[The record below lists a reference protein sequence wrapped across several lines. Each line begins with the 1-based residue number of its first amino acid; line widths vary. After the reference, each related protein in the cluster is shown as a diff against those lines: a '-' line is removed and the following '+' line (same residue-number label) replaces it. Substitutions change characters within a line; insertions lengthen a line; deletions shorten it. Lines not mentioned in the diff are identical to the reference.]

1 METGDRDEPFIDP
14 DLIAG
19 NKLFITTTKNSGM
32 EPHHEINPH
41 HPREEG
47 SVEKYD
53 WVKVIGQGTF
63 GVVYKVT
70 DKDLKK
76 NLAIKKV
83 FQDPNYRNREFMI
96 VVELNHINCI
106 KVHNYFFTRDGA
118 QTFLNLVMDY
128 IPETLYRV
136 LRYYKKK
143 NMDFPDPL
151 GKIYS
156 YQMFR
161 ALAYIHALGIVHRD
175 IKPQNI
181 LVDTNDHRLV
191 ICDFGSAK
199 KIQPGEKSVAYICS
213 RYYRAPEL
221 ILEQDKYGPE
231 IDVWSIGCVIA
242 EMFLGEPI
250 FPGTSSRD
258 QMIKIITL
266 LGTPTAPEIQAMSRS
281 ANVRLPQVPAQ
292 GLTKKFGPKTNPLV
306 IDLLSKILVY
316 DPKKRLHPLEALM
329 HPYFDEL
336 RNQKLTING
345 KEIVNLFN
353 FTTEEVSFKP
363 SLLQKLIPSWVTNS
377 TPAGH

>member
-1 METGDRDEPFIDP
+1 MEHGGNDEGYVDP
-14 DLIAG
+14 DLAEG
-19 NKLFITTTKNSGM
+19 KPLYITQVGAHQGTQEDNG
-32 EPHHEINPH
+32 H
-41 HPREEG
+41 HPKEEG
-47 SVEKYD
+47 SVEKYE
-53 WVKVIGQGTF
+53 WVRVIGQGTF
-63 GVVYKVT
+63 GIVYKVT
-70 DKDLKK
+70 DKQTKK

-83 FQDPNYRNREFMI
+83 FQDPNYRNREFLI

-106 KVHNYFFTRDGA
+106 KVHNYFFTNDQG
-118 QTFLNLVMDY
+118 QQFLNLVMDY

-143 NMDFPDPL
+143 AMPFPDPL
-151 GKIYS
+151 GKIYA

-161 ALAYIHALGIVHRD
+161 SLAYIHALGIVHRD

-199 KIQPGEKSVAYICS
+199 KINPGERSVAYICS

-242 EMFLGEPI
+242 EMFLGDPI
-250 FPGTSSRD
+250 FPGTGSRD
-258 QMIKIITL
+258 QMIKIVGV
-266 LGTPTAPEIQAMSRS
+266 LGPPTAAEITAM
-281 ANVRLPQVPAQ
+281 AKTNNIKLPAVNPT
-292 GLTKKFGPKTNPLV
+292 GLAKKFTPQTNPLA
-306 IDLLSKILVY
+306 IDLLSKVLVY

-345 KEIVNLFN
+345 KEIVDLFN
-353 FTTEEVSFKP
+353 FTNEELSSKP
-363 SLLQKLIPSWVTNS
+363 SLASSLIPSWYQSSN
-377 TPAGH
+377 ARH

>member
-1 METGDRDEPFIDP
+1 MLPANNHEEAFVDP
-14 DLIAG
+14 DIMEGHPLFNTHATNSAG
-19 NKLFITTTKNSGM
+19 PAEHGTHQPL
-32 EPHHEINPH
+32 
-41 HPREEG
+41 EEG
-47 SVEKYD
+47 NVDKYE
-53 WVKVIGQGTF
+53 WIKIIGQGTF
-63 GVVYKVT
+63 GVVYKVG
-70 DKDLKK
+70 DKQSKK

-83 FQDPNYRNREFMI
+83 YQDPNYRNREFTI
-96 VVELNHINCI
+96 VVELDHINCI
-106 KVHNYFFTRDGA
+106 KVHNYFFTKDAG
-118 QTFLNLVMDY
+118 QTYLNLVMDY

-143 NMDFPDPL
+143 SMPFPDPL

-161 ALAYIHALGIVHRD
+161 ALAYMHALGIVHRD

-181 LVDTNDHRLV
+181 LVDTGDHRLV

-199 KIQPGEKSVAYICS
+199 KIQAGEKSVAYICS

-250 FPGTSSRD
+250 FPGSSSKD
-258 QMIKIITL
+258 QMIKIINL
-266 LGTPTAPEIQAMSRS
+266 LGTPSMSEITAMAKGTKVTLPTVQASGFKFPTGT
-281 ANVRLPQVPAQ
+281 NPQV
-292 GLTKKFGPKTNPLV
+292 V
-306 IDLLSKILVY
+306 DLLSKILVY
-316 DPKKRLHPLEALM
+316 NPKKRLNPLEALL

-345 KEIVNLFN
+345 KEIVDLFN
-353 FTTEEVSFKP
+353 FNQIEISTNP
-363 SLLQKLIPSWVTNS
+363 SLLSKLVPTWAKQK
-377 TPAGH
+377 

>member
-1 METGDRDEPFIDP
+1 MNKPPMTEEPFIDP

-19 NKLFITTTKNSGM
+19 NKLFITRAADSKPDTMPEGGAHQPK
-32 EPHHEINPH
+32 
-41 HPREEG
+41 EEG
-47 SVEKYD
+47 SVEKYE
-53 WVKVIGQGTF
+53 WVKIIGQGTF

-70 DKDLKK
+70 DKDTKK

-106 KVHNYFFTRDGA
+106 KVHNYFFTKDGA

-143 NMDFPDPL
+143 NMNFPDPL

-161 ALAYIHALGIVHRD
+161 SLAYIHALGIVHRD

-199 KIQPGEKSVAYICS
+199 KILPGEKSVAYICS

-231 IDVWSIGCVIA
+231 IDIWSIGCVIA

-250 FPGTSSRD
+250 FPGTSSKD
-258 QMIKIITL
+258 QMIKIISL
-266 LGTPTAPEIQAMSRS
+266 LGTPSPIEIQAMSKS
-281 ANVRLPQVPAQ
+281 ANVKLPQVTAL
-292 GLTKKFGPKTNPLV
+292 GLAKKFGPQTNPQA
-306 IDLLSKILVY
+306 IDLLSRILVY

-353 FTTEEVSFKP
+353 FTQEEIKYKP
-363 SLLQKLIPSWVTNS
+363 SLIQKLVPNWVANS
-377 TPAGH
+377 NN